1 MGGKGGFLYPKL
13 VLVLFRRRFKVCS
26 ESLDDLE
33 LSPEVHLV
41 DDPRVPPFLAP
52 QDLTH
57 LPSCAGQVEGV
68 GFFSLGVHDYRFDIA
83 RNIFTVISHLFSP
96 VPLFTTFV
104 LIFKFKKS
112 IFCTD
117 VVFAAGV
124 VVVVVVEAVL
134 IWFVDDFVILD
145 VELVVLEAACVDLV
159 VSEATCVDV
168 HLNLA

>member
-1 MGGKGGFLYPKL
+1 M
-13 VLVLFRRRFKVCS
+13 
-26 ESLDDLE
+26 
-33 LSPEVHLV
+33 
-41 DDPRVPPFLAP
+41 
-52 QDLTH
+52 
-57 LPSCAGQVEGV
+57 
-68 GFFSLGVHDYRFDIA
+68 
-83 RNIFTVISHLFSP
+83 RNILHRN
-96 VPLFTTFV
+96 

-117 VVFAAGV
+117 DVFADRI
-124 VVVVVVEAVL
+124 VVVVVVEVVL

>member
-1 MGGKGGFLYPKL
+1 M
-13 VLVLFRRRFKVCS
+13 
-26 ESLDDLE
+26 
-33 LSPEVHLV
+33 
-41 DDPRVPPFLAP
+41 
-52 QDLTH
+52 
-57 LPSCAGQVEGV
+57 
-68 GFFSLGVHDYRFDIA
+68 YR
-83 RNIFTVISHLFSP
+83 N
-96 VPLFTTFV
+96 

-117 VVFAAGV
+117 VVFAARV
-124 VVVVVVEAVL
+124 VVVVVVEVVL